1 MGEAGAV
8 VSMRLDCFGNLKE
21 GVPPGLRRIAREPP
35 PRELREL
42 HNSAREPP
50 LLGEPWEGHKYL
62 EVSPRL
68 GEALW
73 VAHRNQRA
81 PPEIQSPHWEQMQN
95 SWERMALLHQLQ
107 CNWIAKGR

>member
-21 GVPPGLRRIAREPP
+21 GVPPGLHRIAREPP

-42 HNSAREPP
+42 HNSAMEPP
-50 LLGEPWEGHKYL
+50 LLAEPWEGHKYL

-68 GEALW
+68 GEVL
-73 VAHRNQRA
+73 
-81 PPEIQSPHWEQMQN
+81 
-95 SWERMALLHQLQ
+95 
-107 CNWIAKGR
+107 